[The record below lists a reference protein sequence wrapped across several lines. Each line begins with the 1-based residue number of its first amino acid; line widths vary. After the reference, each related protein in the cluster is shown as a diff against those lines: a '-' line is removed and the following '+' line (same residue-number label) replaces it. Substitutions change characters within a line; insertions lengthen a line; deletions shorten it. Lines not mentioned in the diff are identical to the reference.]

1 MCEVPSN
8 ALLADEFLNHVDGF
22 SIGSNDLLQLTL
34 GVDRDNA
41 MLTGYDERNPAVRPP
56 SALCPHSSLALHA
69 TADIERTSTI
79 PRVAK
84 LMERCRGAEEELMG
98 PRENCLVSFGS
109 RRRASGSPF
118 SAYRFRTYAHAPR
131 ANGMV

>member
-56 SALCPHSSLALHA
+56 SALARVQVSSL
-69 TADIERTSTI
+69 
-79 PRVAK
+79 
-84 LMERCRGAEEELMG
+84 
-98 PRENCLVSFGS
+98 SFLS
-109 RRRASGSPF
+109 CHR
-118 SAYRFRTYAHAPR
+118 
-131 ANGMV
+131 